1 MKIKCLGDITNSS
14 DTLFYPLKK
23 WSEQSIGN
31 YNLLI
36 GISFLF
42 FIFGVVFAII
52 YSMKIG
58 KSDER
63 TTLISLKSAYFMLIA
78 IIVCDMFFPK
88 GYLVHQFFLFKYGI
102 AFSISGLY
110 LWVQSKKDLK

>member
-1 MKIKCLGDITNSS
+1 MKIKSLGDITNIS
-14 DTLFYPLKK
+14 DALFYPLKK

-42 FIFGVVFAII
+42 FIFGVAFVII
-52 YSMKIG
+52 YSIKTG

-63 TTLISLKSAYFMLIA
+63 TTLINLKSTYFMLIA

-88 GYLVHQFFLFKYGI
+88 GYLAHQFFLFKYGI
-102 AFSISGLY
+102 ACLVSGLY
-110 LWVQSKKDLK
+110 LWVQSRKDFK